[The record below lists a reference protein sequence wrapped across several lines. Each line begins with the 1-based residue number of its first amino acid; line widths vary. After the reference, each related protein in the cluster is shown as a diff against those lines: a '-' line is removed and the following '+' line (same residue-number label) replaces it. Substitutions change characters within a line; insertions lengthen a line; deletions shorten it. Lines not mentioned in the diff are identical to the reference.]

1 MPPPLPRIVSA
12 SRQHL
17 TIWRLPFLLSC
28 LVYTLSISTSLQ
40 LTNYYTMTLCT
51 PARASIM
58 TGRYPVRYG
67 VQYAVIMPGSPWG
80 LPLNEKVGGRH
91 CSQSRHNNCLKV

>member
-1 MPPPLPRIVSA
+1 MM
-12 SRQHL
+12 
-17 TIWRLPFLLSC
+17 
-28 LVYTLSISTSLQ
+28 Q

-67 VQYAVIMPGSPWG
+67 MQYAVIMPGSPWG
-80 LPLNEKVGGRH
+80 LPLDEKVGRRRLVL
-91 CSQSRHNNCLKV
+91 SFQSDRNIVVQ